1 MFNVVVGHS
10 NDPDSLSAITEVIE
24 QCQNSLEGKI
34 PQAGILFAAIDF
46 DYALILQEII
56 RAFPGIELIGGT
68 TDAEISSVLQFQQ
81 DSITLMLFSSS
92 EIEIYAGLGQDLSKN
107 TILATQKAVEQAK
120 SKIRNQ
126 ASSQLCLTVPESLT
140 VDGVSIVEGL
150 KLALGKNIPIFGGL
164 TSDQWKFQK
173 TYQFFQTEVLTD
185 AVPILIFS
193 GEFLFS
199 QGVASGW
206 HPLGEKSQVT
216 KVERNVLYEIDGK
229 PALNFYHHYLG
240 GLPPSG
246 EYPLAV
252 FESLSEEFYM
262 RAPSTYD
269 EENGSITFLGEIPKN
284 AFVQIAQA
292 GRNEILGAAKTA
304 ITNAL
309 KNYPGTKPDA
319 ALFFS
324 CAARRQLL
332 GTRTIEEYQIA
343 QECLKM
349 NIPGCGFYTHGEISP
364 LNSGGETR
372 LHHETFVTLLIGVQ

>member
-1 MFNVVVGHS
+1 MLNVVVGHS

-24 QCQNSLEGKI
+24 QCHHSLGDKL
-34 PQAGILFAAIDF
+34 PQAGIVFAAIDF
-46 DYALILQEII
+46 DYEIILQEIVQ
-56 RAFPGIELIGGT
+56 AFPGIELIGGT
-68 TDAEISSVLQFQQ
+68 TDAEISSVLKFQQ
-81 DSITLMLFSSS
+81 DSIALMLFSADD
-92 EIEIYAGLGQDLSKN
+92 IEIYAGLGRGLSKDP
-107 TILATQKAVEQAK
+107 ILATKQAVAQAK
-120 SKIRNQ
+120 EKIKNQ

-150 KLALGKNIPIFGGL
+150 KLALGNNIPIFGGL
-164 TSDQWKFQK
+164 TADQWKFKK
-173 TYQFFQTEVLTD
+173 TYQFFQTEILND

-193 GEFLFS
+193 GKFLFS

-206 HPLGEKSQVT
+206 HPLGKKSQVT
-216 KVERNVLYEIDGK
+216 KVEKNILYEIDGK
-229 PALNFYHHYLG
+229 PALEFYHHYLG

-252 FESLSEEFYM
+252 FESETEEFYM
-262 RAPSTYD
+262 RAPSFYD
-269 EENGSITFLGEIPKN
+269 MQNGSITFLGEIPKN

-292 GRNEILGAAKTA
+292 SRDEILGAAKTS

-332 GTRTIEEYQIA
+332 GTRTIEEYQLA
-343 QECLKM
+343 QEFLSTD
-349 NIPGCGFYTHGEISP
+349 IPGCGFYTHGEISP

-372 LHHETFVTLLIGVQ
+372 LHHETFVTLLIGMH

>member
-1 MFNVVVGHS
+1 MLNVVVGHS

-24 QCQNSLEGKI
+24 QCHNSLGEKL

-46 DYALILQEII
+46 DYTLILQEIVQ
-56 RAFPGIELIGGT
+56 AFPGIELIGGT
-68 TDAEISSVLQFQQ
+68 TDAEISSVLEFQQ
-81 DSITLMLFSSS
+81 DSIALILFNSD
-92 EIEIYAGLGQDLSKN
+92 EIEIYAGLGRKLSKEPN
-107 TILATQKAVEQAK
+107 LATKQAVEQAK
-120 SKIRNQ
+120 SKIKNQ
-126 ASSQLCLTVPESLT
+126 HLSQLCLTVPESLT
-140 VDGVSIVEGL
+140 VDGVLIVEGL
-150 KLALGKNIPIFGGL
+150 KLALGNNIPIFGGL
-164 TSDQWKFQK
+164 TADQWKFQK

-193 GEFLFS
+193 GNFLFS

-206 HPLGEKSQVT
+206 HPLGRKSQVT
-216 KVERNVLYEIDGK
+216 KVDKNILYEIDSK
-229 PALNFYHHYLG
+229 PALDFYHHYLG

-252 FESLSEEFYM
+252 FESETEEFYM
-262 RAPSTYD
+262 RAPSVYD
-269 EENGSITFLGEIPKN
+269 VQTGSITFLGEIPKN

-292 GRNEILGAAKTA
+292 SRDEILSAAKTS

-343 QECLKM
+343 QECLTTA
-349 NIPGCGFYTHGEISP
+349 IPGCGFYTHGEISP
-364 LNSGGETR
+364 LNYGSETR
-372 LHHETFVTLLIGVQ
+372 LHHETFVTLLIGMH

>member
-1 MFNVVVGHS
+1 MLNVVVGHS

-24 QCQNSLEGKI
+24 QCHHSLGDKL
-34 PQAGILFAAIDF
+34 PQAGIVFAAIDF
-46 DYALILQEII
+46 DYEIILQEIVQ
-56 RAFPGIELIGGT
+56 AFPGIELIGGT
-68 TDAEISSVLQFQQ
+68 TDAEISSVLKFQQ
-81 DSITLMLFSSS
+81 DSIALMLFSADD
-92 EIEIYAGLGQDLSKN
+92 IEIYAGLGRELSKDP
-107 TILATQKAVEQAK
+107 ILATEQAVTQAK
-120 SKIRNQ
+120 AKIKNQ

-150 KLALGKNIPIFGGL
+150 KLALGNNIPIFGGL
-164 TSDQWKFQK
+164 TADQWKFKK
-173 TYQFFQTEVLTD
+173 TYQFFQTEILND

-193 GEFLFS
+193 GKFLFS

-206 HPLGEKSQVT
+206 HPLGKKSQVT
-216 KVERNVLYEIDGK
+216 KVEKNILYEIDGK
-229 PALNFYHHYLG
+229 PALEFYHHYLG

-252 FESLSEEFYM
+252 FESETEEFYM
-262 RAPSTYD
+262 RAPSFYD
-269 EENGSITFLGEIPKN
+269 MQNGSITFLGEIPKN

-292 GRNEILGAAKTA
+292 SRDEILGAAKTS

-332 GTRTIEEYQIA
+332 GTRTIEEYQLA
-343 QECLKM
+343 QEFLSTD
-349 NIPGCGFYTHGEISP
+349 IPGCGFYTHGEISP

-372 LHHETFVTLLIGVQ
+372 LHHETFVTLLIGMH